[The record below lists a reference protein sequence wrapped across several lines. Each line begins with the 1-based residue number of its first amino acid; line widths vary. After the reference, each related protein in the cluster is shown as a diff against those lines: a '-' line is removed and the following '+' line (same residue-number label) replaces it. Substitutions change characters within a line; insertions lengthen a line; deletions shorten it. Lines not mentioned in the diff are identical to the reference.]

1 MKIPVKNLLLVI
13 INVFICIAVA
23 GCMKINN
30 TEYTEDVSEEQKDME
45 LYSYKMEFHKYP
57 EIAELI
63 EIIKTNAKIKK
74 DFIEKDQKDIEFKEY
89 NTLDNDFIRLSC
101 CEDNIEQITFCT
113 EKRSETL
120 YDIEYQEEDYWDNSI
135 AKKFSVDSG
144 IASCNKL
151 LDDLK
156 ISDNVIRYDFDKWHA
171 IDENT
176 YVFRAGIKINNYD
189 MLNFG
194 AKTSKLDA
202 YSIVPGIFVIAGRDG
217 IEAFD
222 IMEIKDIL
230 SVDKID
236 YKFDSDKAKLKIDKL
251 CKSLSAADE
260 DWEHEYSVGEGK
272 LAYIT
277 TPYDVKIVNDT
288 GFMVKDEYR
297 MYWKYDIQL
306 NSTGKDEFE
315 GQDYA
320 SSITAFVDVETGE
333 VSYR

>member
-1 MKIPVKNLLLVI
+1 MKILKKNLLLVI
-13 INVFICIAVA
+13 INIFICIAVV

-30 TEYTEDVSEEQKDME
+30 TEYTEDVSEEQNDME

-89 NTLDNDFIRLSC
+89 DTSDNDFIRLSY

-202 YSIVPGIFVIAGRDG
+202 YSISPGIFVIVGGDG

-222 IMEIKDIL
+222 ITEIKDIL
-230 SVDKID
+230 STDKID
-236 YKFDSDKAKLKIDKL
+236 YKFDSEKAKLKVDKL

-260 DWEHEYSVGEGK
+260 DWECEYSVGDGE
-272 LAYIT
+272 LVYIT
-277 TPYDVKIVNDT
+277 TPYDVKIINDT
-288 GFMVKDEYR
+288 GFLVKDEYR

-306 NSTGKDEFE
+306 NNTGKDEFE
-315 GQDYA
+315 GQDYT
-320 SSITAFVDVETGE
+320 SFITAFVDVETGE